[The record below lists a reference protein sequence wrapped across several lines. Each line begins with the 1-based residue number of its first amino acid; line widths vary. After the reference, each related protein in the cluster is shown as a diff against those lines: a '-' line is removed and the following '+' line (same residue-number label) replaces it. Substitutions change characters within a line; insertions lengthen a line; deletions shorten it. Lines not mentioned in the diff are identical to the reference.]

1 VKDFGAKVVVS
12 NSKILFV
19 SPRIP
24 GRWANLTS
32 AYFPNGLKLN
42 HQLGDRKRTRSS
54 DLSFGATGSI
64 WISPFGFGH
73 IELKPQRKI
82 QILFLTM
89 LLVYGIY
96 RCYIVLPWTRSWFYL
111 RVEKT
116 KYGTKEIRIC
126 GKSLSI
132 FKILQGSARRGGF
145 V

>member
-1 VKDFGAKVVVS
+1 MALKWWFQ
-12 NSKILFV
+12 IQRFFLFHPG
-19 SPRIP
+19 SL

-54 DLSFGATGSI
+54 DLFFGATGSI

-73 IELKPQRKI
+73 IELKPQRKL

-96 RCYIVLPWTRSWFYL
+96 RCYIVLPWTRSRFYL
-111 RVEKT
+111 RVEKK

-126 GKSLSI
+126 GKSLKSLSI